1 MVSGCLWTWPPN
13 MSAPHTD
20 EALTE
25 NHEMDVEGDYN
36 DDEGEYDE
44 GEDGLF
50 DDEDAEEAAEA
61 VAKQLGDALWADISK
76 AYAQQESSQP
86 AKTPG
91 SLPQPPSPR
100 SPSPSFSE
108 ERDDEETLANAVQLV
123 LDLSS
128 SQPPLYQILSKTLVP
143 QAQDDTLLEVLTKL
157 AETKTV
163 TSELAESLSC
173 LVQSVA
179 DSHPYDMSK
188 KEVLSGPD
196 QSAVEARD
204 SGQARMASLE
214 VE

>member
-1 MVSGCLWTWPPN
+1 

-25 NHEMDVEGDYN
+25 DHEMDGEGDY
-36 DDEGEYDE
+36 DDDGGEYDE
-44 GEDGLF
+44 GDDGLF

-86 AKTPG
+86 AKTLG
-91 SLPQPPSPR
+91 SLPQPPSPC
-100 SPSPSFSE
+100 SPSPSFNE
-108 ERDDEETLANAVQLV
+108 ERDDEETLANAVRLI

-128 SQPPLYQILSKTLVP
+128 SQPSLHHILSETLVP

-179 DSHPYDMSK
+179 DSELYDISR
-188 KEVLSGPD
+188 KEIMPEPD
-196 QSAVEARD
+196 QSIAYSEQVRGNFGSTVA
-204 SGQARMASLE
+204 L
-214 VE
+214 